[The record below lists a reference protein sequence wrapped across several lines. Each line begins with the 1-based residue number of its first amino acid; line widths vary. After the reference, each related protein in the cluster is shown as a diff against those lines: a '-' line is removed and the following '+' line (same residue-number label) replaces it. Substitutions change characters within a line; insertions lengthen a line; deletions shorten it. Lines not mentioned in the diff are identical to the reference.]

1 MGTEPVGALKPKIST
16 IDVTR
21 VVPTDR
27 GFALLCPAQAFPNR
41 LEPPSPSSH
50 RVTKVAPLKTSSPR
64 VSPSCVRPK
73 HIPCLSLEPVG
84 STKPK
89 ISGEKIRTV
98 EETVYG
104 SVTLSPWVLQSPK
117 YLEIRSK
124 DWKALVEVTS
134 LCCVRLKHF
143 PCLSIEPV
151 GSKAPKFS
159 SDLKLSMFERHAGQ
173 SFALLCSAQGYPV
186 PFFRTCWFERSQIF
200 FGRQILNVREGG
212 GT

>member
-89 ISGEKIRTV
+89 VSGDKIQGLEGTS
-98 EETVYG
+98 G
-104 SVTLSPWVLQSPK
+104 SDVTL
-117 YLEIRSK
+117 
-124 DWKALVEVTS
+124 
-134 LCCVRLKHF
+134 LC
-143 PCLSIEPV
+143 P
-151 GSKAPKFS
+151 
-159 SDLKLSMFERHAGQ
+159 
-173 SFALLCSAQGYPV
+173 AQAFPV
-186 PFFRTCWFERSQIF
+186 PFYRTGWAEIAFIF
-200 FGRQILNVREGG
+200 VRPEE
-212 GT
+212 